1 MQSNQIENTQP
12 AQNDDDN
19 NELSLMDNSFDFE
32 SHSDDSLVYYFDEN
46 EQRSYFQ
53 AIDNDFPWY
62 HEKSYIILLLNWM
75 SWFNNLDI

>member
-53 AIDNDFPWY
+53 AIDNDFP
-62 HEKSYIILLLNWM
+62 
-75 SWFNNLDI
+75 